1 MNVEPVNLNHIAY
14 ISVGSNLGHKL
25 ANCRQGIATLTR
37 LADTRLIDQSRIYR
51 TEPVDY
57 LDQDWFV
64 NYVVKIETALD
75 PLPLLDTIKSTERA
89 AGRVGDTIRF
99 GPRVLDLDI
108 ILYDDAVLDD
118 SRLTIP
124 HPRMHKRRFVLK
136 PICDIAPDMNHP
148 VLQRTMLFL
157 LENLDEQGQRIT
169 EYR

>member
-1 MNVEPVNLNHIAY
+1 MNDLHTAY

-37 LADTRLIDQSRIYR
+37 SADARLIDQSRIYR

-57 LDQDWFV
+57 QDQDWFV
-64 NYVVKIETALD
+64 NYVVKIDTALD
-75 PLPLLDTIKSTERA
+75 PLSLLETIKSIERA

-108 ILYDDAVLDD
+108 IFYDDAVLDD

-148 VLQRTMLFL
+148 VLQQTMLCL